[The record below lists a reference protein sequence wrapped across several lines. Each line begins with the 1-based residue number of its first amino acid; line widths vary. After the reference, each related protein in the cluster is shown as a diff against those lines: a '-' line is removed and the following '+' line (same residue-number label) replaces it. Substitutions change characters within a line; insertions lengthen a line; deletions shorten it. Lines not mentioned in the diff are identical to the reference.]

1 MPINTG
7 SIITGDVLRGGHQAG
22 PPKPGSPGSS
32 LTDPVP
38 LPTPWPWGIG
48 TVGPT
53 APEVERT
60 IAVSGTIL
68 DWIIPMVYGT
78 ATVGGRIGA
87 WQYNSGD
94 RTLDLGVIFA
104 FGEQNSIATATT
116 YLNGEAI
123 TSAIGVTAEAV
134 HDGDGSTALS
144 AVLTGMTEWVAA
156 DTTKW
161 KSYAHCVLTIDCQTS
176 QLPGSFV
183 FTSKLGGRKCVPIA
197 GGAAAVTENLAVV
210 GWDIMTSSDWAGNA
224 TSKLNT
230 TSWQLFE
237 SWCGE
242 TMGDATKRYEFNG
255 SISERDPDR
264 ALALVLGHGLA
275 YSYVGV
281 DGKLALWAEMAP
293 AAITGDWSATASAT
307 ITEDAAGGA
316 AVADLDVDDYVY
328 VGTNLRRVS
337 SITDDDTVVLD
348 SVVTVSGVAVRP
360 ISNIYLKKRHWV
372 QPPAASESNLLQTPD
387 KYRVRFVDEDN
398 AGSHMVT
405 ATYGAGTDKIIETT
419 LASCASASVA
429 TRHAETVLKVAHLQ
443 PYSWAGVVGNNVGTA
458 AQPGD
463 VLLFDD
469 DVLTMQP
476 ARVLPPI
483 QARADGTYVLQLREY
498 DPSAYSDNTAVTD
511 TVPSLGTGYDTSQ
524 APVVTTLNTVYSGT
538 EYAAVSMGQAGIYD
552 GRVVVG
558 DTSRN
563 TVLGSSDVRLPN
575 NIPIYGL
582 NVAGGTVEMLK
593 VDNTGAGRL
602 VLGDGSV
609 SLFLNAGG
617 AGTQILLPADV
628 DVVSDWTNKRRAFVF
643 SGANVTFS
651 STAGTTT
658 IAGSQVIVDPLND
671 FLSFNFGD
679 NVSQF
684 YGILQGTGSIATT
697 TELPNDGD
705 FCIWEETDTN
715 IFSWCFNDAATIRQI
730 T

>member
-1 MPINTG
+1 MVRQTTG
-7 SIITGDVLRGGHQAG
+7 RTRPVTI
-22 PPKPGSPGSS
+22 PPTPRQPDGRRIPGS
-32 LTDPVP
+32 LTDPEP
-38 LPTPWPWGIG
+38 NQTPWPWGIG

-60 IAVSGTIL
+60 IAISGTIL
-68 DWIIPMVYGT
+68 DWTIPMVYGT

-87 WQYNSGD
+87 WQYNAD
-94 RTLDLGVIFA
+94 KTLDIGVIFA
-104 FGEQNSIATATT
+104 YGEQDSIATATT

-123 TSAIGVTAEAV
+123 TSAIGVSAEAV

-144 AVLTGMTEWVAA
+144 SVLTNMDGWVAA

-161 KSYAHCVLTIDCQTS
+161 KNYAHCVLTIDCQTS

-183 FTSKLGGRKCVPIA
+183 FTSKLGGRKVEPIG
-197 GGAAAVTENLAVV
+197 GGAAAVSENPAVI
-210 GWDIMTSSDWAGNA
+210 GYDIMTSSDWAGVAAAKINE
-224 TSKLNT
+224 
-230 TSWQLFE
+230 TSWGLFE
-237 SWCGE
+237 DWCDE
-242 TMGDATKRYEFNG
+242 VMGDATARYEFNG

-275 YSYVGV
+275 YSYVGT
-281 DGKLALWAEMAP
+281 DGKLAIWAEMAP

-307 ITEDAAGGA
+307 ITEDGTAGN
-316 AVADLDVDDYVY
+316 AVAELDADDYVY

-348 SVVTVSGVAVRP
+348 SAVTVSGVAVRP

-372 QPPAASESNLLQTPD
+372 QPPAASESSLLQTPD
-387 KYRVRFVDEDN
+387 KYRVRFQDEDN

-419 LASCASASVA
+419 LPGCASASVA
-429 TRHAETVLKVAHLQ
+429 TRHAETTLKVAWLQ
-443 PYSWAGVVGNNVGTA
+443 PYSWAGIVGNNVGTA

-498 DPSAYSDNTAVTD
+498 DPSAYSDNTDTTD
-511 TVPSLGTGYDTSQ
+511 TVPSLGTSYATDKP
-524 APVVTTLNTVYSGT
+524 PVVTTLNTVYSGT
-538 EYAAVSMGQAGIYD
+538 EYAAISMGQAGIYD

-563 TVLGSSDVRLPN
+563 TVLAGTDIRAPN
-575 NIPIYGL
+575 QVPIQVLTSG
-582 NVAGGTVEMLK
+582 GGTIQAFECDGS
-593 VDNTGAGRL
+593 DNL
-602 VLGDGSV
+602 VIGDGTV
-609 SLFLNAGG
+609 NLFLNTGG

-628 DVVSDWTNKRRAFVF
+628 HVVSDWTNKRTAYKF
-643 SGANVTFS
+643 SGANVTFGND
-651 STAGTTT
+651 AGTCKVEGT
-658 IAGSQVIVDPLND
+658 QVTFDPASD
-671 FLSFNFGD
+671 YVSFNFGD